1 MRSVLTSF
9 ALLLALALGAADS
22 PVLAHRSATREGGS
36 QTGASRVSLAVVTD
50 PRNRPIVDIGA
61 DDFVIQE
68 AGAAREVLS
77 VRLADYP
84 IVILFDTSAGARDD
98 VATIRKAVERFIDR
112 IGDRPVAV
120 GTFGDTPVMIATFE
134 DDRSALWPKLD
145 AAIANPHGQS
155 VLTRGAALGG
165 QTIRAVQPLF
175 SAIVIV
181 SAAPLDEMPDTSE
194 EVLAPIIDS
203 GAVVHVIANRAGTGA
218 GAAAQAVAA
227 IRSLA
232 EQTHGDFTSIYTAA
246 SYQSALDRLADRLS
260 TELMIE
266 YLVPNGSKPN
276 DVKVGVRIPG
286 ARVRGLGVAPR

>member
-22 PVLAHRSATREGGS
+22 PVP

-50 PRNRPIVDIGA
+50 PRNRAIVDIGA

-68 AGAAREVLS
+68 AGTAREVLS
-77 VRLADYP
+77 VRPADYP
-84 IVILFDTSAGARDD
+84 IVILFDTGAGARDD

-120 GTFGDTPVMIATFE
+120 GTFGDTPVIIAMFE
-134 DDRSALWPKLD
+134 DDRSALGPKLD

-155 VLTRGAALGG
+155 MLTRGAALGG

-175 SAIVIV
+175 AAIVIV
-181 SAAPLDEMPDTSE
+181 SAAPLNEMPDTSE

-203 GAVVHVIANRAGTGA
+203 GASVHVIANRAGTGA
-218 GAAAQAVAA
+218 AAASQAVTA

-260 TELMIE
+260 TEMMIE
-266 YLVPNGSKPN
+266 YLVPNGSKPV
-276 DVKVGVRIPG
+276 DVKVGVKIPG

>member
-9 ALLLALALGAADS
+9 ALLAVLALAASDS
-22 PVLAHRSATREGGS
+22 PAP

-50 PRNRPIVDIGA
+50 PRNRPIVDISA

-77 VRLADYP
+77 VRPADYP
-84 IVILFDTSAGARDD
+84 VVILFDTGAGARDD

-112 IGDRPVAV
+112 IGERPVAV
-120 GTFGDTPVMIATFE
+120 GTFGDTPVLIATFE
-134 DDRSALWPKLD
+134 DDRTTLGPKLD

-155 VLTRGAALGG
+155 VLTRGAALAG

-175 SAIVIV
+175 AAIVIV
-181 SAAPLDEMPDTSE
+181 SAAPLDELPDTSE

-203 GAVVHVIANRAGTGA
+203 GAVVHVVANRAGTGP
-218 GAAAQAVAA
+218 GATSRGLTA

-232 EQTHGDFTSIYTAA
+232 EQTHGEFTSIYTAA

-260 TELMIE
+260 TEMMVE
-266 YLVPNGSKPN
+266 YLVPNGSKPV

>member
-1 MRSVLTSF
+1 MQFVLVPF
-9 ALLLALALGAADS
+9 VLALALTLAAET
-22 PVLAHRSATREGGS
+22 PIP
-36 QTGASRVSLAVVTD
+36 QTGTSRVSLAVVTD

-68 AGAAREVLS
+68 AGATREVLS
-77 VRLADYP
+77 VRPADYP
-84 IVILFDTSAGARDD
+84 IVILFDTGAGARDD

-112 IGDRPVAV
+112 IGERPVAV

-134 DDRSALWPKLD
+134 DDRTTFGPKLD

-165 QTIRAVQPLF
+165 QTIRAVEPLF

-181 SAAPLDEMPDTSE
+181 SAAPLGEMPDTSG

-203 GAVVHVIANRAGTGA
+203 GAVVHVIANRAGTGS
-218 GAAAQAVAA
+218 GAASPAVIA

-260 TELMIE
+260 TEMMIE
-266 YLVPNGSKPN
+266 YLVPNGSKPV
-276 DVKVGVRIPG
+276 DVKVGVKIPG

>member
-77 VRLADYP
+77 VRPADYP

-120 GTFGDTPVMIATFE
+120 GTFGDTPVMITTFE
-134 DDRSALWPKLD
+134 DDRSALGPKLD

-181 SAAPLDEMPDTSE
+181 SAAPLGEMPDTSE

-218 GAAAQAVAA
+218 GAAAQAVTA

-246 SYQSALDRLADRLS
+246 SFQSALDRLADRLS

>member
-1 MRSVLTSF
+1 MRSVPTPF
-9 ALLLALALGAADS
+9 ALLLALALGPADS
-22 PVLAHRSATREGGS
+22 PVLAHRSATREGGP
-36 QTGASRVSLAVVTD
+36 QTGTSRVSLAVVTD

-120 GTFGDTPVMIATFE
+120 GTFGDTPIMIATFE

-218 GAAAQAVAA
+218 GAAAQAVTA

-266 YLVPNGSKPN
+266 YLVPNGSKPI

>member
-9 ALLLALALGAADS
+9 ALLVALALASADS
-22 PVLAHRSATREGGS
+22 PVP
-36 QTGASRVSLAVVTD
+36 QTGASRVALAVVTD
-50 PRNRPIVDIGA
+50 PRNRPVVDIGA

-77 VRLADYP
+77 VRPADYP
-84 IVILFDTSAGARDD
+84 IVIFFDTGAGARED
-98 VATIRKAVERFIDR
+98 VAIIRKAVERFIDR
-112 IGDRPVAV
+112 IGDRPIAV
-120 GTFGDTPVMIATFE
+120 GTFGETPVLITTFE
-134 DDRSALWPKLD
+134 DDRSALASKLD
-145 AAIANPHGQS
+145 AAIANPHGLS
-155 VLTRGAALGG
+155 VPTRGAALGG

-181 SAAPLDEMPDTSE
+181 SAAPLDGMPDTSE

-203 GAVVHVIANRAGTGA
+203 GAVVHVIANRAGTGP
-218 GAAAQAVAA
+218 GATSPAVNA

-232 EQTHGDFTSIYTAA
+232 EQTHGEFTSIYTAA

-260 TELMIE
+260 TEMMVE
-266 YLVPNGSKPN
+266 YLVPNGSKPT

>member
-9 ALLLALALGAADS
+9 ALVLALALGAADS
-22 PVLAHRSATREGGS
+22 PV

-68 AGAAREVLS
+68 AGAARDVLS
-77 VRLADYP
+77 VRPADYP
-84 IVILFDTSAGARDD
+84 VVILFDTSAGARDD

-120 GTFGDTPVMIATFE
+120 GTFGDTPVMITTFE
-134 DDRSALWPKLD
+134 DDRSALGPKLD

-155 VLTRGAALGG
+155 MLTRGAALGG
-165 QTIRAVQPLF
+165 QTIHAVQPLF
-175 SAIVIV
+175 AAIVIV
-181 SAAPLDEMPDTSE
+181 SAAPLDAMPDTSE

-203 GAVVHVIANRAGTGA
+203 GAVVHVIANRAGSGV
-218 GAAAQAVAA
+218 GAAQAVTA

-260 TELMIE
+260 TEMMIE
-266 YLVPNGSKPN
+266 YLVPNGSKPI

>member
-1 MRSVLTSF
+1 MPS
-9 ALLLALALGAADS
+9 ALLLALALAAADS
-22 PVLAHRSATREGGS
+22 PVP
-36 QTGASRVSLAVVTD
+36 QTGASRVSLTVVTD

-77 VRLADYP
+77 VRPADYP
-84 IVILFDTSAGARDD
+84 VVILFDTGAGARDD
-98 VATIRKAVERFIDR
+98 VAAIRKAVERFIDR

-120 GTFGDTPVMIATFE
+120 GTFGDTPVMITTFE
-134 DDRSALWPKLD
+134 DDRSALGPKLD
-145 AAIANPHGQS
+145 AAIANPRGQS
-155 VLTRGAALGG
+155 VLTRGAALAG

-175 SAIVIV
+175 AAIVIV

-194 EVLAPIIDS
+194 AVIAPIIDS

-218 GAAAQAVAA
+218 GASAAVTA

-232 EQTHGDFTSIYTAA
+232 EQTHGDFTSIYTAS

-260 TELMIE
+260 TEMMVE
-266 YLVPNGSKPN
+266 YLVPNGSKPV
-276 DVKVGVRIPG
+276 DVRVGVRIPG